1 MKHARFAAATLLA
14 LSSLSSAWAQA
25 PSKTEPE
32 RLAAWFE
39 TRSEQELKD
48 TYLRCAA
55 VSTYER
61 MLTPEESMLCVISAD
76 VLQKRSFNGDLN
88 EQAKWWKEQPAPKD
102 TNLEQDMK
110 RAQEA
115 LSRSAA
121 PTI

>member
-1 MKHARFAAATLLA
+1 
-14 LSSLSSAWAQA
+14 
-25 PSKTEPE
+25 
-32 RLAAWFE
+32 
-39 TRSEQELKD
+39 
-48 TYLRCAA
+48 
-55 VSTYER
+55 
-61 MLTPEESMLCVISAD
+61 MLCVISAD